1 MASELFI
8 PPSKALDANANP
20 YSGAK
25 WFFYATGTTT
35 PQTVYTTD
43 ARNVAHAN
51 PVVADS
57 TGKFANIFFDP
68 ALIYRGVLK
77 NADESVTLYD
87 IDPISSSL
95 IAVFSD
101 AAGSDLVGFS
111 HANTYAPGTI
121 GDNLKRFVCVTDAPF
136 NAKGDGVTDDT
147 AAIQAAVDYMTEA
160 GTLYFPV
167 GRYRLTDEIVVGSV
181 GGTVFAGAGGN
192 DAVFGAPVPSGN
204 GTFIFQE
211 TDNKSI
217 FKLGGGSSYLAW
229 QDMTLSSTNTPG
241 ASPVGTGRYGIDI
254 ESTLP
259 FVLWRLSFTRVI
271 FFNLSRGVS
280 CVDTAAGTHGSGQ
293 DLSIAPVSF
302 NDCFWTYC
310 QTGVYMDT
318 NNADLWKW
326 SNCFFFIPS
335 GGDGVILKSYG
346 MLFFDVVTAGGTGVS
361 NNRFLN
367 IDLGA
372 LGSPEK
378 ISIKGL
384 QTENLTHSVYIA
396 TGGAYTSPLTI
407 HISDSIFELG
417 SDFYL
422 GDACHIVTDNNR
434 FSNNQIYIDHA
445 DVKLTTI
452 NDQFAS
458 SDYSFLTGSAD
469 NSFVNTTWGPFPS
482 ALYGNRVYENGTKV
496 IGSTAGVLNLT
507 ATTIITFPAE
517 AALYEV
523 FAYLTGGGPTL
534 MNAVR
539 IACDGTALLV
549 AGGDAGPAGMTIT
562 VSGFNVQVNQSS
574 GSTQT
579 VQWRWRRIA

>member
-1 MASELFI
+1 MALLDYETSAASNLLLGAI
-8 PPSKALDANANP
+8 PVGPGMEREKVNNAIQQLMADLAP
-20 YSGAK
+20 YKYAISDTKNVKDFGAIGN
-25 WFFYATGTTT
+25 GTTDDT
-35 PQTVYTTD
+35 VAIQTAVD
-43 ARNVAHAN
+43 AMAQ
-51 PVVADS
+51 
-57 TGKFANIFFDP
+57 G
-68 ALIYRGVLK
+68 GVLK
-77 NADESVTLYD
+77 F
-87 IDPISSSL
+87 P
-95 IAVFSD
+95 
-101 AAGSDLVGFS
+101 
-111 HANTYAPGTI
+111 PG
-121 GDNLKRFVCVTDAPF
+121 
-136 NAKGDGVTDDT
+136 
-147 AAIQAAVDYMTEA
+147 E
-160 GTLYFPV
+160 
-167 GRYRLTDEIVVGSV
+167 YRLTDEIIVPSY
-181 GGTVFAGAGGN
+181 GGIVFEGAGGN
-192 DAVFGAPVPSGN
+192 DSRFGAPVPSGS

-211 TDNKSI
+211 TDNKAI
-217 FKLGGGSSYLAW
+217 FKLGGGCSYMEW
-229 QDMTLSSTNTPG
+229 RDMTLASTLTTGPT
-241 ASPVGTGRYGIDI
+241 PVGTGRYGVEI

-259 FVLWRLSFTRVI
+259 FVLWRLSFNRVT

-293 DLSIAPVSF
+293 DLSVAPVTF

-310 QTGVYMDT
+310 QTGVYIDS
-318 NNADLWKW
+318 NNADNWKW
-326 SNCFFFIPS
+326 NNCFFFIPS

-346 MLFFDVVTAGGTGVS
+346 ILFFDVLTAGGTAVS

-384 QTENLTHSVYIA
+384 QTENLTHSIYIA
-396 TGGAYTSPLTI
+396 AGGAYTSPLTI
-407 HISDSIFELG
+407 HITDSIFELG
-417 SDFYL
+417 SDMYL
-422 GDACHIVTDNNR
+422 GDACHLVTDNNR

-458 SDYSFLTGSAD
+458 SDYSFLAGTAD
-469 NSFVNTTWGPFPS
+469 TSFVNTTWGPFPS

-523 FAYLTGGGPTL
+523 FAYLVGGGPTL

-539 IACDGTALLV
+539 VACDGTALLV
-549 AGGDAGPAGMTIT
+549 AGGDAGPVGMTIT